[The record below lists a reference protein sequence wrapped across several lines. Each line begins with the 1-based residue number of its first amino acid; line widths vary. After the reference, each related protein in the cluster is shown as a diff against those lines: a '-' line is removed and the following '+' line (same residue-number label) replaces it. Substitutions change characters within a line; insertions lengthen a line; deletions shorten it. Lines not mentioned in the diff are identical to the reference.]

1 MNWKGVPP
9 NDWHTEDASAEERE
23 QLSEIERRL
32 KAARLNPIQFSPAA
46 WERIISASESP
57 GMPEA
62 ETVLLARRARSSH
75 RGWANRA
82 VGKIAAIWLSGVVVG
97 SGAIFLMMSRG
108 PDIAQTDNSQT
119 SIALPP
125 RNLAPRNPA
134 PSLVSPETESQ
145 LTPRPSDIATDA
157 PNAKVARS
165 GPAEPSLA
173 TDADETH
180 AAMTVDSMHEIR
192 WAAWLEA
199 PALGPKIP
207 LRPFGKELFES
218 PPSRLITSRSR
229 ASETAA
235 EKEWLQ
241 QSDSQREL
249 ASSFVPPPGA
259 TPRRIWEELRMDT
272 VALGRSL

>member
-1 MNWKGVPP
+1 MNWKSLPP
-9 NDWHTEDASAEERE
+9 NDWHSEDASAEERE
-23 QLSEIERRL
+23 RLSEIERRL

-62 ETVLLARRARSSH
+62 ETIPLTGRVTAGH
-75 RGWANRA
+75 RGWANRSVA
-82 VGKIAAIWLSGVVVG
+82 TIAAIWFSGVVVG
-97 SGAIFLMMSRG
+97 SGVMFLMMSRG
-108 PDIAQTDNSQT
+108 PGIVQADNSQT
-119 SIALPP
+119 SIALPQ
-125 RNLAPRNPA
+125 RNPVPRNPK
-134 PSLVSPETESQ
+134 PSSASPDTEPQ
-145 LTPRPSDIATDA
+145 RTPRPGGIGTDA
-157 PNAKVARS
+157 PTAKAARS

-180 AAMTVDSMHEIR
+180 GAMTVESMHEVR

-207 LRPFGKELFES
+207 LRPFGKELLES
-218 PPSRLITSRSR
+218 PSSGVLPSRLR
-229 ASETAA
+229 ASETLPQ
-235 EKEWLQ
+235 EERLQ

-259 TPRRIWEELRMDT
+259 TPRRIWEELRMDR